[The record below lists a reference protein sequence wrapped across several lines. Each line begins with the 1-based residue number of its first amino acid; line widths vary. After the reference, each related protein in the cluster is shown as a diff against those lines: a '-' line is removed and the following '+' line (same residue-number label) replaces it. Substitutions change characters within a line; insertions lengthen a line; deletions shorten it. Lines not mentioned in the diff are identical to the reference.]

1 MEDVRGASSVS
12 VTGDMRLT
20 IGPCGGGGGLGPGE
34 GKSQVRSVAVE
45 ISHREI
51 KTGNILSGGFCFL

>member
-20 IGPCGGGGGLGPGE
+20 IGPWEGGLGPGE

-51 KTGNILSGGFCFL
+51 KTGNILSGGFRFL